1 VIVPA
6 TRLVPSGA
14 SDPIEIEDYTW
25 SPDHS
30 RLLVYTN
37 TARVWRQNTRGDY
50 WVLDLSPSSGRLR
63 KLGGPDAKPSTL
75 MFAKFSPDGLRVA
88 YVREHDLY
96 AESLA
101 DGHITPLTHDG
112 SVTTING
119 TFDWVYEEELD
130 DRDGFRWSPD
140 GKRIAY
146 WQLDAKGVRDFLLI
160 DNTDS
165 LYSFVKPVQYPKAGT
180 TNSAARIGVVSASGG
195 PTTWLEIPGDPRNNY
210 LARMD
215 WEPGTNDVLVQQLNR
230 RQTQNTFY
238 VANATTGGAK
248 PLFVDR
254 DSAWIDVYSDATG
267 PSVDWLADNSGFVF
281 LSERDGWRHAY
292 LVSKT
297 GAMRLISPGEF
308 DVMKIEYVD
317 TRGGWLY
324 YDASPANATQMFLWR
339 TKLDGSGHPE
349 RLTPPA
355 ARGMH
360 SYDIAP
366 GAHWAIHTYSTF
378 GTPPVTDLVR
388 LPSHEVV
395 RILESNADVASRIA
409 SLRRGAVA
417 FSQIDIGGGV
427 KLDSWMMKPA
437 DFDSTK
443 KYPVLFYVYG
453 EPASQTVLDAYGGS
467 TYLWHLMLTQRGY
480 IVASVDNR
488 GTPGRADASGARS
501 CATRSDR
508 FVCASSRPPRRSS
521 AGCRTSTRPASRC
534 GAGAAAGRRPCT
546 SCSARPRSIAPAWR
560 WRRWPTSTTTTPFIR
575 SATSACPAPT
585 SRRTTTRH
593 RSTMRTA
600 CAATCSSSTAPVTTT
615 CTIRAPS
622 S

>member
-1 VIVPA
+1 
-6 TRLVPSGA
+6 
-14 SDPIEIEDYTW
+14 
-25 SPDHS
+25 
-30 RLLVYTN
+30 
-37 TARVWRQNTRGDY
+37 
-50 WVLDLSPSSGRLR
+50 
-63 KLGGPDAKPSTL
+63 
-75 MFAKFSPDGLRVA
+75 MFAKFSPDGSRVA

-180 TNSAARIGVVSASGG
+180 TNSAARIGVVSADGG
-195 PTTWLEIPGDPRNNY
+195 PTKWLEIPGDPRNNY

-297 GAMRLISPGEF
+297 GAMRLITPGEF
-308 DVMKIEYVD
+308 DAMKIEYVD
-317 TRGGWLY
+317 TKGGWLY
-324 YDASPANATQMFLWR
+324 YDASPDERDADVSLAR
-339 TKLDGSGHPE
+339 EARRIGPSG
-349 RLTPPA
+349 A
-355 ARGMH
+355 VDAGGGARH
-360 SYDIAP
+360 A
-366 GAHWAIHTYSTF
+366 
-378 GTPPVTDLVR
+378 LVR
-388 LPSHEVV
+388 HRSRRALGDSQLFDIRHAAGDGPGTAAESRVA
-395 RILESNADVASRIA
+395 RTLESNADVAARIA
-409 SLRRGAVA
+409 ALRRGAVA
-417 FSQIDIGGGV
+417 FFADRHRRRGQARRMDDEARRFRFDKEISGAVLRVRRARVADCARCIRRQHVPVAPDAHAARLHRGERRQSRHAG
-427 KLDSWMMKPA
+427 PA
-437 DFDSTK
+437 RT
-443 KYPVLFYVYG
+443 
-453 EPASQTVLDAYGGS
+453 
-467 TYLWHLMLTQRGY
+467 R
-480 IVASVDNR
+480 VAQ
-488 GTPGRADASGARS
+488 GRAQPDRIAS
-501 CATRSDR
+501 CARAVVR
-508 FVCASSRPPRRSS
+508 CESR
-521 AGCRTSTRPASRC
+521 RPAAVRRLDPSR
-534 GAGAAAGRRPCT
+534 GVGLERR
-546 SCSARPRSIAPAWR
+546 RVVD
-560 WRRWPTSTTTTPFIR
+560 
-575 SATSACPAPT
+575 PAPHVPRARRL
-585 SRRTTTRH
+585 SRRHGGRAGGQLHNYDTIYQERYVGLPSTDEAATTTRH
-593 RSTMRTA
+593 RSTMPTA
-600 CAATCSSSTAPVTTT
+600 YAATCSSFTDRATTT

-622 S
+622 N